1 MQVNALDHVNI
12 IAADLEAT
20 ARFYADAFGLERRAA
35 PPPLTPR
42 DAAWLYD
49 GSGRAIIHVNSLDCP
64 RTYQREVE
72 PGPTGAIHHVAL
84 NCSGYDEM
92 AARLAAMDLEC
103 QVTNIAAIGL
113 RQIFT
118 IDPNGVLV
126 ELNFFGD

>member
-20 ARFYADAFGLERRAA
+20 ARFYAAFGLERRAA
-35 PPPLTPR
+35 PPPLTPQ
-42 DAAWLYD
+42 DATWLCD